1 MGSGAYMV
9 PKQDEDLKA
18 VLPAAPVAQRTFA
31 QNDEIALFAEVYDN
45 TGTAP
50 HKVNIQT
57 TVITDEGRVLYKTDD
72 VRDSSELGGAKGGYG
87 YTARIPLSG
96 IPPGPYVLSI
106 EAKST
111 LGQNMPITR
120 QIQIAVEEPRR

>member
-1 MGSGAYMV
+1 MMA
-9 PKQDEDLKA
+9 KQDEDLKA
-18 VLPAAPVAQRTFA
+18 VLPAAPVGQRTFA

-45 TGTAP
+45 SGSAP
-50 HKVNIQT
+50 HKVNITT

-72 VRDSSELGGAKGGYG
+72 ARDSSELGGAKGGYG
-87 YTARIPLSG
+87 YAARVPLKD

-111 LGQNMPITR
+111 LSQNQPVTR
-120 QIQIAVEEPRR
+120 QIQIWVEEPKR